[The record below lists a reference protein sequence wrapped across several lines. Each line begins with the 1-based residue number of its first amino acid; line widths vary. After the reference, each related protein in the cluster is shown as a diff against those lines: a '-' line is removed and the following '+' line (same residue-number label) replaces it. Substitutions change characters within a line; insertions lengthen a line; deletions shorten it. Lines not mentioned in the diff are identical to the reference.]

1 MLGRSQSRSDG
12 RGPWNHGNHGKLEET
27 RRDAAPAAAADVPGV
42 RPPACSG
49 TKQEQTPD
57 TRIKRQPASRARHGL
72 RTAQKTR
79 QKKVT
84 ASKVAPVGS
93 RRQTRGPGT
102 RCIAGSHWPVQPA
115 SDEPLCVSVQRET
128 GATRSGPAAVAHAW
142 LRPPTDG
149 PRCTGEAQVHHLPVC
164 ARENLERCE
173 APICLWPCFWG
184 RPRPS
189 PPFEHARRLA
199 PKPTHG
205 STGTKSKFR
214 RAMNSTFLPA

>member
-1 MLGRSQSRSDG
+1 MEPWKPWKTRRNKTGRSTGGSGGCSWRAPAGLQRD
-12 RGPWNHGNHGKLEET
+12 ET
-27 RRDAAPAAAADVPGV
+27 RTDTRHQNQTSASQP
-42 RPPACSG
+42 RQ
-49 TKQEQTPD
+49 TRTPD
-57 TRIKRQPASRARHGL
+57 GAEDSS
-72 RTAQKTR
+72 
-79 QKKVT
+79 KKVT

-214 RAMNSTFLPA
+214 RAMNSTFQPA